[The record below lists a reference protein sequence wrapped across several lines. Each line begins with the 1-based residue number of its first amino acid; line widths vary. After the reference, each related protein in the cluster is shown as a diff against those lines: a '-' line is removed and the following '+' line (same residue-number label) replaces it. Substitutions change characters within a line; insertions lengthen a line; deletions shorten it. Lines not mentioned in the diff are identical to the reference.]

1 MVEIKMF
8 QEIFHKLVIDSEGNI
23 TVVLQEEDLE
33 NIIEELEGL
42 RKE

>member
-42 RKE
+42 RKG